1 PGLEIA
7 AGWRPRCQRQD
18 LLDRRA
24 RHRPAEKGPRRE
36 PAGDRLR
43 DRHHCPL
50 PEARIRL
57 CADGAPKQKSCGGI
71 QFIIGQGFSA
81 LCAAAMWL
89 LAQALQRLIK
99 RGPLT
104 VIGPDGNVTTYGAP
118 DPGLNPVTVR
128 FTDAGVARQIASD
141 PGLGAAEAWM
151 DGRLR
156 LEQGDLL
163 DLVQIIRRN
172 NP

>member
-1 PGLEIA
+1 
-7 AGWRPRCQRQD
+7 
-18 LLDRRA
+18 
-24 RHRPAEKGPRRE
+24 
-36 PAGDRLR
+36 
-43 DRHHCPL
+43 
-50 PEARIRL
+50 
-57 CADGAPKQKSCGGI
+57 
-71 QFIIGQGFSA
+71 
-81 LCAAAMWL
+81 MWL

-151 DGRLR
+151 DGRLL
-156 LEQGDLL
+156 LEQGEFLRPCVYDHPS
-163 DLVQIIRRN
+163 VETGKTASSGKAAG
-172 NP
+172 